1 MHLCIYA
8 RKKAIA
14 MQYAKFYIVILYIE
28 LFLFSLCCYSVP
40 SQLSVST
47 VLLNGP
53 EDDKATIRVLWTVS
67 ISVHW
72 IKMF

>member
-1 MHLCIYA
+1 MPG
-8 RKKAIA
+8 KKAIP

-28 LFLFSLCCYSVP
+28 LSLFSLCYYSVP
-40 SQLSVST
+40 SQLSVT
-47 VLLNGP
+47 IELLNGP